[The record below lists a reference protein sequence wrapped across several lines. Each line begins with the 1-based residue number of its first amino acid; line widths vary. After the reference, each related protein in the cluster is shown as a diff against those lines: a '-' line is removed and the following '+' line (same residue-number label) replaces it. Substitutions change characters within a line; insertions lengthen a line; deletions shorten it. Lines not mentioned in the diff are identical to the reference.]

1 MNKTYLYAALAAGA
15 SVLVGT
21 HSSLVGATLSAE
33 QLKALDPTAVGRSV
47 CRGIGIPGEAL
58 DQRLAIA
65 QSYSASLGMGLAS
78 MPLYDEIMPTQLP
91 TGGLT
96 GEARRFFDQGMALS
110 YGFNHAGGIRA
121 FREAASR
128 APDCAMCWW
137 AIAMANGPNINAPMG
152 EAQNAAALAALAKAE
167 ALANAGSAEAELIA
181 IQKLRFSPD
190 PAADRGVLDKAYA
203 DAMLAN
209 AAANP
214 DNDDIAVLAA
224 ESAMTTT
231 AWYYWDD
238 VSKEPQPRIGEAV
251 SLIQRVVDRNPRHP
265 QASHLYIHL
274 MENGPDPL
282 MAEKAAD
289 SLAASAPS
297 ALGHLVHMPSHI
309 YYRIGRYA
317 DSMRSNIAGA
327 RADEKYLQTVG
338 DDGLY
343 RYGYYPHN
351 VHFLLTSA
359 QMVGNMHAVSQESA
373 RLKSILSVEAA
384 QNMSWVQAIHA
395 APGFALAQ
403 FASPAAILALTD
415 EPSPLAYVEAMRHYS
430 RALAYT
436 YAGDDDGFADEI
448 ASLDAQETAANVVVM
463 REQGFPAPDIVRLA
477 SHVARGKYASS
488 KGRHAEAV
496 AHFEAAEEIEAM
508 IPYNEPPY
516 WYYPVA
522 QSRGAALYLS
532 GDYDAAST
540 AFRKALFK
548 APNSGW
554 ALYGL
559 MKSERKIGRK
569 AEAAAAKAK
578 LDEVW
583 QGESSWLKM
592 ERL

>member
-1 MNKTYLYAALAAGA
+1 MNKTYLYAALAVGTSA
-15 SVLVGT
+15 LTGT
-21 HSSLVGATLSAE
+21 HSAPVGATLTAE
-33 QLKALDPTAVGRSV
+33 QLEALDPTRVGRSV
-47 CRGIGIPGEAL
+47 CRGIGVPGEAL
-58 DQRLAIA
+58 DQKLALA
-65 QSYSASLGMGLAS
+65 QSYTASLGMSMAS
-78 MPLYDEIMPTQLP
+78 MPLYDDIAPTQLP
-91 TGGLT
+91 TSGLS
-96 GEARRFFDQGMALS
+96 GDARRYFDQGMALT
-110 YGFNHAGGIRA
+110 YGFNHVAAIRA
-121 FREAASR
+121 FREAAAK

-167 ALANAGSAEAELIA
+167 ALAAEGSPEAEMIA
-181 IQKLRFSPD
+181 IQKLRFSSAAD
-190 PAADRGVLDKAYA
+190 ADRGALDKAYA
-203 DAMLAN
+203 DAMLAY
-209 AAANP
+209 AEANP
-214 DNDDIAVLAA
+214 NNDDVAVLAA

-238 VSKEPQPRIGEAV
+238 VSKEPQPRIAEAV
-251 SLIQRVVDRNPRHP
+251 SLIQGVVDRNPAHP

-289 SLAASAPS
+289 SLTASAPA

-317 DSMRSNIAGA
+317 DSVQSNIRGA

-351 VHFLLTSA
+351 VHMLLVSA
-359 QMVGNMHAVSQESA
+359 QMVGNMHAVSQETA
-373 RLKSILSVEAA
+373 RLKTILSVEAA
-384 QNMSWVQAIHA
+384 REMSWVQAIHA

-415 EPSPLAYVEAMRHYS
+415 QPSPLAYVEAMRRYS
-430 RALAYT
+430 RAIAQVH
-436 YAGDDDGFADEI
+436 AGNDAGFAEEI
-448 ASLDAQETAANVVVM
+448 AVLDAQVTNANVEVM

-477 SHVARGKYASS
+477 GHVARGKYASS
-488 KGRHAEAV
+488 KGQHEEAIH
-496 AHFEAAEEIEAM
+496 HFEAAEEIEAM

-522 QSRGAALYLS
+522 QSRGAALYTA
-532 GDYDAAST
+532 GDYQGASA
-540 AFRKALFK
+540 AFRTALFK

-554 ALYGL
+554 ALFGL
-559 MKSERKIGRK
+559 MKSEQKLGRK
-569 AEAAAAKAK
+569 PEAAAAKAK

-583 QGESSWLKM
+583 QGEAGWLKM

>member
-1 MNKTYLYAALAAGA
+1 MQKTYLYAALAAGA

-21 HSSLVGATLSAE
+21 HYSPVGATLSAE

-47 CRGIGIPGEAL
+47 CRGISVPGEAL
-58 DQRLAIA
+58 DEKLTIA
-65 QSYSASLGMGLAS
+65 ENYSASLAMGAAS
-78 MPLYDEIMPTQLP
+78 MPLYAGIMPTQLP

-96 GEARRFFDQGMALS
+96 GEARKFFDQGMALS
-110 YGFNHAGGIRA
+110 YGFNHVAGIRA
-121 FREAASR
+121 FREAAIR

-167 ALANAGSAEAELIA
+167 SLADEGSAEAELIA
-181 IQKLRFSPD
+181 IQKLRFSAD
-190 PAADRGVLDKAYA
+190 ASADRGALDKAYS
-203 DAMLAN
+203 DAMLAY
-209 AAANP
+209 AEAHP
-214 DNDDIAVLAA
+214 ENDDVAVLAA

-238 VSKEPQPRIGEAV
+238 VTKEPQPRIAEAV

-282 MAEKAAD
+282 MAEQAAD
-289 SLAASAPS
+289 SLAGSAPA

-317 DSMRSNIAGA
+317 DAMQSNIDGA

-338 DDGLY
+338 DDGVY

-359 QMVGNMHAVSQESA
+359 QMVGNMHAVSQETA
-373 RLKSILSVEAA
+373 RLKTILSVEAA
-384 QNMSWVQAIHA
+384 QNMAWVQAIHA

-415 EPSPLAYVEAMRHYS
+415 EPSPLAYVEAMRRYS
-430 RALAYT
+430 RAIAHVH
-436 YAGDDDGFADEI
+436 AGNDEGFAEEI
-448 ASLDAQETAANVVVM
+448 AVLDAQVANANVEVM

-477 SHVARGKYASS
+477 GHVARGKYASS
-488 KGRHAEAV
+488 KGQHGEAV
-496 AHFEAAEEIEAM
+496 AHFEAAEAIEAT

-522 QSRGAALYLS
+522 QSRGAALYAA
-532 GDYDAAST
+532 GDYEGASA

-559 MKSERKIGRK
+559 MKSERKLGRK
-569 AEAAAAKAK
+569 PEAAAAKAK
-578 LDEVW
+578 LNEVW
-583 QGESSWLKM
+583 QGERGWLKM